1 MKKRTNILNSK
12 SLRWMSL
19 FLSFIISFNL
29 SFSSEEE
36 IRKTEKETEIEV
48 VHQIN
53 NIIINEIEFDDSD
66 IKSYFSNSPLK
77 FHSRK
82 ENYIPFL
89 NVKRYIFQCQLAL
102 KGCIFNIFFKLN

>member
-12 SLRWMSL
+12 NLRWMSL
-19 FLSFIISFNL
+19 LLAFVLCFNM

-36 IRKTEKETEIEV
+36 VRESEKETEIEV

-53 NIIINEIEFDDSD
+53 KITINEIDFKESNQ
-66 IKSYFSNSPLK
+66 KSYFKNSPLK
-77 FHSRK
+77 FHSK
-82 ENYIPFL
+82 EENYIPFL

-102 KGCIFNIFFKLN
+102 RGCIFNSFNLN